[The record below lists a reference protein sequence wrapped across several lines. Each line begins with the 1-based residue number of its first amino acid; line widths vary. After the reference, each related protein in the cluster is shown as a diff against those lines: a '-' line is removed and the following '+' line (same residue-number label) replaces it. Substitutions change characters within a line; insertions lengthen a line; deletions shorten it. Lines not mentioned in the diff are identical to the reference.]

1 MLDLMARIAGL
12 QLLSRWG
19 ARARAVFGG
28 QHSSGLDLWTAQ
40 TEAAGENREST
51 PRKSPL
57 SGGHDRPPLR
67 RLAVGISLSNL
78 GDGMVI
84 VAIPR
89 LTLQVGGSSNRGLAV
104 GAPAT
109 ASSAIGIQ
117 ISPWG
122 ADRPPARG
130 GRNFC
135 AVSAS

>member
-40 TEAAGENREST
+40 TVAAGENREST

-104 GAPAT
+104 GAP
-109 ASSAIGIQ
+109 
-117 ISPWG
+117 
-122 ADRPPARG
+122 PPPPPRSGSKSARG
-130 GRNFC
+130 GRIGPLPVVAGTF
-135 AVSAS
+135 VQ